1 MANRT
6 YENLIFSREV
16 SLGIEHLLI
25 APYPTTFDPTCAI
38 ADIMDPPT
46 GFRWLGAVV
55 EDSANITVS
64 REKFQLITG
73 VPKILQYEAVMQV
86 AGKLEIQLYS
96 NSPRKIQ
103 YALGNLDTYNIVYC
117 AVSSVST
124 VSSVTNKYAIT
135 LSATTS
141 TTTPWAVGD
150 YIVTAPAS
158 SAITGATSLIY
169 SQNEAQISSI
179 SGLTFYF
186 GTPGFPTTP
195 TVGPNCNAI
204 KISGAK
210 NAYGGGIVKT
220 YTLIGVADFIDGVQ
234 VLHKFDKVAPGGEF
248 AEAIKPS
255 DVGKI
260 PMAFD
265 AYGMSNADWPQANLL
280 VGQRYW
286 FPK

>member
-1 MANRT
+1 MAKA

-25 APYPTTFDPTCAI
+25 APYPATFEPTMAI
-38 ADIMDPPT
+38 PDVMNPPA

-64 REKFQLITG
+64 REKFQLVTG

-103 YALGNLDTYNIVYC
+103 YALGNLDTFNIIC
-117 AVSSVST
+117 SPGLSH
-124 VSSVTNKYAIT
+124 SVTQGASPTRNNLVVVAASLY
-135 LSATTS
+135 
-141 TTTPWAVGD
+141 AVGD
-150 YIVTAPAS
+150 YVVLGPPGTSVAGSSPA
-158 SAITGATSLIY
+158 IF
-169 SQNEAQISSI
+169 QNEGQVTSVYTGGSLYFGAP
-179 SGLTFYF
+179 GLTF
-186 GTPGFPTTP
+186 TPSTGDMIF
-195 TVGPNCNAI
+195 

-210 NAYGGGIVKT
+210 NAYGAGIVRT
-220 YTLIGVADFIDGVQ
+220 YTLLGVADFIDGVQ
-234 VLHKFDKVAPGGEF
+234 VIHKFDKVAPGGEF

-265 AYGMSNADWPQANLL
+265 AYGLSNSDWFGQNLL